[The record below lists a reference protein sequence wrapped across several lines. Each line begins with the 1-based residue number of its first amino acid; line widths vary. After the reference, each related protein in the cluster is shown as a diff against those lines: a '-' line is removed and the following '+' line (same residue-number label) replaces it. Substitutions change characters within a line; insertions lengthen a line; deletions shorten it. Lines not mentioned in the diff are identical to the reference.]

1 MTVGTPGRGAEWI
14 LTLDRSGCI
23 SHAGPGCDA
32 LTDLPASV
40 LAGLPMEELIGA
52 EHRAACRAALD
63 SARGGVAGR
72 LEFRAP
78 PPLDAESWYAVFAPV
93 LAGDAVVAISV
104 AARGLSAE
112 KRMEADIA
120 FLMSRL
126 AEAEKLEVVGRIAA
140 GVAHDFNNLLTIIVG
155 MGSLLKSGLEGTRE
169 EVYIQEI
176 LKAGDRAAR
185 LTRELLAFSRRDEPY
200 VTVLDLN
207 SVLAQVDPLLRRVMP
222 KDVEL
227 ACITGTRL
235 GPVRADQVRIEEL
248 VLTLALNAR
257 DAMPDGGR
265 LLIQSFNR
273 ELTEPLQQFPSTV
286 PPGVY
291 SVVAVSDNGCGI
303 GPDMLPHIFEP
314 LTALTVPASGV
325 GPGLAAAAA
334 TVREAGGH
342 IVVHSDPG
350 AGSTFM
356 VFLPHV
362 AGAPAS
368 AAVPTPARAAA
379 ERGSETVLV
388 VDDEDPVRLFVT
400 HVLLKAGYSVV
411 EAKNGEEALRI
422 MDSRGD
428 RIDVVLSDVMM
439 PLMGGR
445 EFADRLA
452 TEHPALPLIFM
463 TGCVADRPAS
473 PGPGMQALISK
484 PFTPEL
490 LLLTVRSTLDGL
502 PPDTPL

>member
-1 MTVGTPGRGAEWI
+1 MTVGTRARDSEWI
-14 LTLDRSGCI
+14 LTLDPAGCV

-32 LTDLPASV
+32 LTDLPAAA
-40 LAGLPMEELIGA
+40 LAGLPLEELIGA

-63 SARGGVAGR
+63 SARRGVAGR
-72 LEFRAP
+72 LEFRAR
-78 PPLDAESWYAVFAPV
+78 PPLDTESWYAVLAPV
-93 LAGDAVVAISV
+93 IAGDAVVAISV
-104 AARGLSAE
+104 VARGLSAE
-112 KRMEADIA
+112 MRREADNA
-120 FLMSRL
+120 FLVSRL
-126 AEAEKLEVVGRIAA
+126 AEADKLDVIGRIAA

-169 EVYIQEI
+169 DTYIQEI
-176 LKAGDRAAR
+176 LKAGDRAAH

-207 SVLAQVDPLLRRVMP
+207 AVLAQVDPLLRRVMP
-222 KDVEL
+222 RDVEL
-227 ACITGTRL
+227 ACIMGTRP
-235 GPVRADQVRIEEL
+235 GPVRADQARIEEL
-248 VLTLALNAR
+248 ILNLALNAR
-257 DAMPDGGR
+257 DAMPGGGR

-286 PPGVY
+286 PPGAY
-291 SVVAVSDNGCGI
+291 SVVAVSDDGCGI
-303 GPDMLPHIFEP
+303 GPDVLPHIFEP
-314 LTALTVPASGV
+314 LTARTVSATGV

-342 IVVHSDPG
+342 IVVQSEPG

-362 AGAPAS
+362 AGAPATV
-368 AAVPTPARAAA
+368 AVQAPTRAPA
-379 ERGSETVLV
+379 EPGSETVLV
-388 VDDEDPVRLFVT
+388 VDDEDSVRLFVA
-400 HVLLKAGYSVV
+400 HVLVDAGYSVV

-422 MDSRGD
+422 MDSGGD

-445 EFADRLA
+445 EFAGRLA
-452 TEHPALPLIFM
+452 TEHPDLPLIFM
-463 TGCVADRPAS
+463 TGCVADGPAS
-473 PGPGMQALISK
+473 PGPGMQAFISK

-490 LLLTVRSTLDGL
+490 LLLTVRSTLDGV
-502 PPDTPL
+502 PPDAPP